1 MSVVVT
7 LSTQSIASL
16 AVAHSLSPGETARKL
31 AGFLRKL
38 GVKAVADAGTGRDL
52 ALLEG
57 AAEFIQRYKGVH
69 PQNAGEPQMSDVQY
83 RAVVV
88 IYRGASVFALGKLS
102 TCLRRLSIACLMSM
116 TDDGMRPMSCR

>member
-38 GVKAVADAGTGRDL
+38 GVKAVVDAGTGRDL
-52 ALLEG
+52 ALLEA
-57 AAEFIQRYKGVH
+57 AAEFIQRYKDVH
-69 PQNAGEPQMSDVQY
+69 PQSAGKPQLSDCLIQKLY
-83 RAVVV
+83 FTPSRCF
-88 IYRGASVFALGKLS
+88 RGCPWQAPNWPAQNQHWMF
-102 TCLRRLSIACLMSM
+102 
-116 TDDGMRPMSCR
+116 